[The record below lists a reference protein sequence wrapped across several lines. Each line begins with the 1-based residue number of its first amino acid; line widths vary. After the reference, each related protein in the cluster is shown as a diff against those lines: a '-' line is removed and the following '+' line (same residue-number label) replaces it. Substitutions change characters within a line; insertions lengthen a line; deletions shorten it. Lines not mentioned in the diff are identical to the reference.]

1 MISFIKGKLIEKSA
15 EHLVVLVGGLGL
27 EVRAPAGT
35 IDKAPEL
42 QQEVSLYTYLHVRDD
57 ALQLYGF
64 ESPRARDLFTK
75 LMTVS
80 GFGSA
85 KALAVLSVFS
95 PEGFDAVVQRGDADA
110 LTIIKGVGKKGA
122 ERLLLEM
129 RDKIEPSVED
139 VGGLP
144 PEGRQPFAE
153 AAEALVQLGYT
164 RAEAHQ
170 ALKKYPFGGKEAPV
184 EDLLQFALKNMN
196 RG

>member
-1 MISFIKGKLIEKSA
+1 MISYIKGKLIEKSA

-35 IDKAPEL
+35 IDKAPDLGED
-42 QQEVSLYTYLHVRDD
+42 VSLYTYLHVRDD

-95 PEGFDAVVQRGDADA
+95 PEGFDSVVQRGDADA

-129 RDKIEPSVED
+129 RDKIEPSIEE

-144 PEGRQPFAE
+144 PEGRQPFGE

-164 RAEAHQ
+164 RAEAHE

-184 EDLLQFALKNMN
+184 EGLLQFALKNMN
-196 RG
+196 KG